1 MRKQRLCLVKKNT
14 QKGGGWI
21 RFLKSFQSQQI
32 QTQYKQSKEIE
43 FREFKLGFIVV
54 RHFLTYVHSPQ
65 PPNRVRVPLTWSFN
79 QASNL
84 LTLGFRLQWALTQS
98 LQDSNLLKALTLRFL
113 QEMIP
118 QPSLRIAQIQDKAR
132 MTHKSAL
139 RICKWWFNALWKKW
153 DLLDQEQVGRLL
165 NASVLFSKNEME
177 LSIYKF
183 LSSGVKNSK
192 KVTLSGRAMGR
203 PVH

>member
-1 MRKQRLCLVKKNT
+1 MNPKLNYLRKQRLCLVKKNT
-14 QKGGGWI
+14 QKGGWI
-21 RFLKSFQSQQI
+21 GFLKSFQSQQI
-32 QTQYKQSKEIE
+32 QTQYKQNKEIE
-43 FREFKLGFIVV
+43 FRKFKLGFIVW
-54 RHFLTYVHSPQ
+54 HFLAYVHSPQ
-65 PPNRVRVPLTWSFN
+65 PLNRVRVPLTWSFN

-118 QPSLRIAQIQDKAR
+118 QPSLRIAQMQDKDR

-153 DLLDQEQVGRLL
+153 ELFDQEQVGRLL
-165 NASVLFSKNEME
+165 NASVL
-177 LSIYKF
+177 LSINEVEFSIYRF

-192 KVTLSGRAMGR
+192 R
-203 PVH
+203 